1 MTGAEGGFFSSQD
14 ADSEGVEGKFFVW
27 SPQEIH
33 GVLGEDLGNLVGG
46 FFGLTDAGNFE
57 GKTILNVPQA
67 PEDFADEQGI
77 SLETL
82 TSMIESGKQALLQA
96 REERVHPMRDDKVL
110 SSWNGLMLRT
120 LAESGAALARRDYI
134 DAARRNADFLL
145 NNLVSGGRLLRTYR
159 DGQAKLL
166 GYLEDY
172 AFLADGLVALYE
184 ATFEPRWLEQAVLL
198 ADSMI
203 YLFWDDALGG
213 FYDTGNDHEEL
224 VLRPRDTFDNAQP
237 CGGSVASDVLLK
249 LAVLTSNQDYAEK
262 GSAPLGAL
270 SQLMSRSPTGF
281 GHWLGAV
288 DFQIAQTQEIAIIGP
303 LDDPATIRLLDTVH
317 GNYLPN
323 KVLAGATPPR
333 ADEPPPVQI
342 RLLEDRVQVGNLP
355 TAYVCQNYV
364 CQLPVT
370 DPAAL
375 AEQLGV

>member
-1 MTGAEGGFFSSQD
+1 
-14 ADSEGVEGKFFVW
+14 
-27 SPQEIH
+27 
-33 GVLGEDLGNLVGG
+33 
-46 FFGLTDAGNFE
+46 
-57 GKTILNVPQA
+57 
-67 PEDFADEQGI
+67 
-77 SLETL
+77 
-82 TSMIESGKQALLQA
+82 
-96 REERVHPMRDDKVL
+96 MRDDKVL

-120 LAESGAALARRDYI
+120 LAESGAALGRHDYVA
-134 DAARRNADFLL
+134 AARRNADFLL

-184 ATFEPRWLEQAVLL
+184 ATFEPRWLEQAVQL
-198 ADSMI
+198 ANSMI
-203 YLFWDDALGG
+203 DLFWDDALGG

-249 LAVLTSNQDYAEK
+249 LAVLTGNQDYSEK

-317 GNYLPN
+317 GNFLPN

-342 RLLEDRVQVGNLP
+342 PLLEDRGQVNNLP

-375 AEQLGV
+375 AEQLGL